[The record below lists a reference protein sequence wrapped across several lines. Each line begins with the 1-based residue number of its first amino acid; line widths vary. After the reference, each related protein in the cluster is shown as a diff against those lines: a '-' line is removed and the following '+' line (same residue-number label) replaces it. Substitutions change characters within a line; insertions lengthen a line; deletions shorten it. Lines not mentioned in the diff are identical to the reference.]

1 MAETLPGVLLRPG
14 VPDDADGL
22 VALGEAVVPPTYG
35 PVDPDYPAYMLEHWW
50 QRDRLA
56 ASLGAIPHVVAE
68 VDDEVVAVANLG
80 RRGDRSVMWKL
91 YVHPDHQGLG
101 LGSRLLA
108 AIEDLVEDRTLWLEH
123 VDGNAAAAGFY
134 RRHGFVE
141 VERVSQAPYPDDV
154 WMRKDL
160 R

>member
-1 MAETLPGVLLRPG
+1 MADTRPGVLLRPG
-14 VPDDADGL
+14 TPADADAL
-22 VALGEAVVPPTYG
+22 VSLGEAVVPPTYG
-35 PVDPDYPAYMLEHWW
+35 RVDPAYPAYMLEHWW
-50 QRDRLA
+50 QRERLA
-56 ASLGAIPHVVAE
+56 ASLGTIPHVLAE
-68 VDDEVVAVANLG
+68 VDGQVVGVANLG

-91 YVHPDHQGLG
+91 YVHPDHQGIG
-101 LGSRLLA
+101 IGSLLLA

-123 VDGNAAAAGFY
+123 VDGNDTAAGFY

-141 VERVSQAPYPDDV
+141 VERASQAPYPDDV